1 MTNTAKT
8 PAKKKPFVVGTT
20 NTRIPLEKW
29 NRGELEDQFHALYN
43 RNLELAQKNSNLEK
57 TVKK

>member
-1 MTNTAKT
+1 MTNTTKVST
-8 PAKKKPFVVGTT
+8 KRKPFVVSAT

-43 RNLELAQKNSNLEK
+43 RNLELAQKNVNLEK